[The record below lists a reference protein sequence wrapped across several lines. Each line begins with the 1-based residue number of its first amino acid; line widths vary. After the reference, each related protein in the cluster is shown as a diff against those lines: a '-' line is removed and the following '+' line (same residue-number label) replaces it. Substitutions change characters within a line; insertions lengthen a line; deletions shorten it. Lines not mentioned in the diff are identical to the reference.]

1 MATTPPVSGSPRTT
15 RVLDPSFVEHLDESS
30 LAEVRRRRDE
40 ALAEREF
47 QSYLR
52 RLVQV
57 RQDILRSERE
67 RRATGGV
74 SAPLVERLTS
84 VLSTGPTGTGRGE
97 ALRVTLTDQ
106 DIVEAERRVDGFLE
120 DVDLFHPE
128 GLDDVR
134 LADIMAQLEHE
145 ERAISDARAAVIKVH
160 DRLQSELMRRY
171 REDPSLITNE
181 V

>member
-1 MATTPPVSGSPRTT
+1 MPRLADRVSPCRSSSEHTPTSASPCGSMTKACAPCSLE
-15 RVLDPSFVEHLDESS
+15 RVHQCLVPARGCGQFAARFLHPSFVEHLDGSS

-67 RRATGGV
+67 RRAAGGV

-97 ALRVTLTDQ
+97 
-106 DIVEAERRVDGFLE
+106 
-120 DVDLFHPE
+120 
-128 GLDDVR
+128 
-134 LADIMAQLEHE
+134 
-145 ERAISDARAAVIKVH
+145 
-160 DRLQSELMRRY
+160 
-171 REDPSLITNE
+171 
-181 V
+181 

>member
-1 MATTPPVSGSPRTT
+1 MAKTPPVSGSPRTA
-15 RVLDPSFVEHLDESS
+15 RVLDPSFVEHLDEGA
-30 LAEVRRRRDE
+30 LADVRRRRDE
-40 ALAEREF
+40 AHAEREF

-57 RQDILRSERE
+57 RQDILRSERA
-67 RRATGGV
+67 RRESGQEQ
-74 SAPLVERLTS
+74 APLVERLTS

-97 ALRVTLTDQ
+97 AMRVTLTDQ
-106 DIVEAERRVDGFLE
+106 DIVEAERRADLALE

-128 GLDDVR
+128 GLDDAR
-134 LADIMAQLEHE
+134 LDEAMAQLDRE

-181 V
+181 A

>member
-1 MATTPPVSGSPRTT
+1 MANTPPVSGSPRTA
-15 RVLDPSFVEHLDESS
+15 RVLDPSFVEHLHDSS
-30 LAEVRRRRDE
+30 LTEVRRRRDE

-52 RLVQV
+52 RLIQV
-57 RQDILRSERE
+57 REDSLRSEQA
-67 RRATGGV
+67 RRASGEAP
-74 SAPLVERLTS
+74 APLVERLTS

-97 ALRVTLTDQ
+97 ALRVTLTDE
-106 DIVEAERRVDGFLE
+106 DIVEAERRIDGFLE
-120 DVDLFHPE
+120 EVDLFHPE
-128 GLDDVR
+128 GLDDAR
-134 LADIMAQLEHE
+134 LAETMTQLEHE

-171 REDPSLITNE
+171 REDPSLIPNE

>member
-52 RLVQV
+52 RLIQV

-67 RRATGGV
+67 RRTTGG
-74 SAPLVERLTS
+74 S
-84 VLSTGPTGTGRGE
+84 
-97 ALRVTLTDQ
+97 
-106 DIVEAERRVDGFLE
+106 RRRSWSG
-120 DVDLFHPE
+120 
-128 GLDDVR
+128 
-134 LADIMAQLEHE
+134 
-145 ERAISDARAAVIKVH
+145 
-160 DRLQSELMRRY
+160 
-171 REDPSLITNE
+171 
-181 V
+181 

>member
-1 MATTPPVSGSPRTT
+1 MAEPNTGKGSRTE
-15 RVLDPSFVEHLDESS
+15 RVLAPEFVQDLGS
-30 LAEVRRRRDE
+30 LSVDEVRRRRDE

-67 RRATGGV
+67 RRAAGGV

-128 GLDDVR
+128 GLDDLR
-134 LADIMAQLEHE
+134 PADC
-145 ERAISDARAAVIKVH
+145 
-160 DRLQSELMRRY
+160 
-171 REDPSLITNE
+171 
-181 V
+181 